1 MLRPSPNH
9 RTLRLL
15 NDDDDDDALFET
27 ACLLYLVEDGWP
39 MYHLQLAFAKAA
51 EAVEPLFD
59 S

>member
-9 RTLRLL
+9 GTLRLL
-15 NDDDDDDALFET
+15 NDDDDALFET